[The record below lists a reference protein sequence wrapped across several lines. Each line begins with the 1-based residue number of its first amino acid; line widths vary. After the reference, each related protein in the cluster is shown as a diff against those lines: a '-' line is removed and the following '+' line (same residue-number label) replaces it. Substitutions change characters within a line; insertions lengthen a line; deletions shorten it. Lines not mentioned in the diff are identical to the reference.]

1 MVAAAGWWIATVELV
16 PAGLRPYVGGS
27 QGNSI
32 LELTLGYNG
41 LGRLTG
47 NETGSVGGGGQG
59 GPGGGPGGGGWGETG
74 LTRLFNAE
82 MGGQIAWLLPAALV
96 ALGVG
101 VWLTWGRSRTDRQR
115 AAFGVWG
122 SWLVVTG
129 LVFSLMQ
136 GIFHAYYNI
145 ALAPAVAATVAM
157 GASMLW
163 ARRERLLPAAVLAA
177 GVAGTAVWAF
187 VLLGRSADW
196 FPWLRT
202 VVLFT
207 GLSAALLILAG
218 TTLASRLTDIFFPAR
233 VAAVVA
239 AAALVAVLT
248 GPAAYAVQ
256 TAATPHGGSIV
267 SAGPAVAG
275 AMGGPGGGP
284 GG

>member
-1 MVAAAGWWIATVELV
+1 
-16 PAGLRPYVGGS
+16 
-27 QGNSI
+27 
-32 LELTLGYNG
+32 
-41 LGRLTG
+41 
-47 NETGSVGGGGQG
+47 
-59 GPGGGPGGGGWGETG
+59 
-74 LTRLFNAE
+74 
-82 MGGQIAWLLPAALV
+82 
-96 ALGVG
+96 
-101 VWLTWGRSRTDRQR
+101 
-115 AAFGVWG
+115 
-122 SWLVVTG
+122 
-129 LVFSLMQ
+129 MQ

-145 ALAPAVAATVAM
+145 ALAPAVAATVAL

-202 VVLFT
+202 VVLFS

-218 TTLASRLTDIFFPAR
+218 TTLASRLTDIRFPAR
-233 VAAVVA
+233 MAAVVA